1 MCIAKGKY
9 SKDTSV
15 INVHIAFAHLALMVS
30 FAIHIKNSKKGYI
43 IIGIYHYHDLL
54 STIAGIY
61 LSSFFLRRGIY
72 LSSEP
77 WKPVKQLLGKQ

>member
-61 LSSFFLRRGIY
+61 LSTFFFAQRHI
-72 LSSEP
+72 S
-77 WKPVKQLLGKQ
+77 